1 MDLYELYTK
10 VCGAY
15 GSKWLIVSSRTGE
28 ILAQFGYSEHFNTSL
43 LLYRV
48 KSIEFDFSTK
58 RIFVIVE
65 D

>member
-10 VCGAY
+10 VNGAY

-28 ILAQFGYSEHFNTSL
+28 IISQFGYSEHFNTSM

-48 KSIEFDFSTK
+48 KSIEFDFPT
-58 RIFVIVE
+58 RRVFVIVE